1 MNFCDKS
8 SARAYFSSLRSSLT
22 ESQRLEKSEKICK
35 KILDMKEFSECDTLL
50 LYYPIKSEPSSLA
63 LLDKAFSKGISVAFP
78 ISIKSNY
85 TLDFRE
91 IKSLD
96 ELSVGAY
103 GICEPKTDAPLAKIT
118 DKSLCIVPALSF
130 DKSLHRLGYGKG
142 FYDRFLKNFKGTAIG
157 ITYSELV
164 CEKLPSDD
172 NDIPVNYII
181 TD

>member
-1 MNFCDKS
+1 MRFCDKA
-8 SARAYFSSLRSSLT
+8 SARAYFSSLRASLT
-22 ESQRLEKSEKICK
+22 EEQRLEKSEKICK
-35 KILDMKEFSECDTLL
+35 KILDIKEFSECDTLL
-50 LYYPIKSEPSSLA
+50 LYYPIKSEPSA
-63 LLDKAFSKGISVAFP
+63 LPLLTEAFARGMSVAFP
-78 ISIKSNY
+78 ISIKDDF

-103 GICEPKTDAPLAKIT
+103 GICEPKNDASFAEMTEKTI
-118 DKSLCIVPALSF
+118 CIVPALSF
-130 DKSLHRLGYGKG
+130 DKSFHRLGYGKG

-157 ITYSELV
+157 ITYSELI
-164 CEKLPSDD
+164 CEKLPADD